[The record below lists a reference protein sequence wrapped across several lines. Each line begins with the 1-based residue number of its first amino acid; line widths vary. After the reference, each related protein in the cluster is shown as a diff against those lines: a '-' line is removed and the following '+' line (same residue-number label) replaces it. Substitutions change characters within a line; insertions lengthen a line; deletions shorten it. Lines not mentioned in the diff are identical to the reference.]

1 MQDSYNSTKCK
12 AQGSGVAGIMP
23 GMSQAPPRVYTQEA
37 IDKALLEV
45 WEKIKLMEETKQ
57 QMPIIPDYTPQIQ
70 ALKDQL
76 NDISER
82 VNKPTMVEYIQF
94 WKR

>member
-1 MQDSYNSTKCK
+1 
-12 AQGSGVAGIMP
+12 MP
-23 GMSQAPPRVYTQEA
+23 AVSSSEPIPKVYTQEA

-45 WEKIKLMEETKQ
+45 WQKIALMEQTKQ

-70 ALKDQL
+70 ALKDTLEEIQ
-76 NDISER
+76 ER
-82 VNKPTMVEYIQF
+82 VNKPNLVEYIQF